1 MGPSEEPMQVFSAR
15 VRAGAI
21 LPENG
26 VTLPEGTRVTVIMGS
41 SPKGSAS
48 VERPLPSPGL
58 LERPHAGKAAQTS
71 EVSDPQLDPGK
82 KP

>member
-1 MGPSEEPMQVFSAR
+1 MGRTEVLGV
-15 VRAGAI
+15 VRTDQRGGAI

-58 LERPHAGKAAQTS
+58 LERLHAGKAAQTS